1 MDATILSVLSILDE
15 EKTMSNRPEIVK
27 TEHLEYLD
35 GLRESGVTNMF
46 GAGAYL
52 QGAFGEL
59 ASRADAQKVLSY
71 WMESFGK
78 DDR

>member
-1 MDATILSVLSILDE
+1 MA
-15 EKTMSNRPEIVK
+15 RPTEVT

-46 GAGAYL
+46 GAGEYVEV
-52 QGAFGEL
+52 AFGVSKAEARTTL
-59 ASRADAQKVLSY
+59 AY

-78 DDR
+78 EDR